1 MNKISIKLVE
11 WIKNK
16 LGITVINEE
25 IHQLKIEN
33 VEFNSILNHKSKYIS
48 SILRDIK
55 KYTTV
60 DADAGIRGN
69 NTIILTGVYRKRA
82 YVQFYDIGD
91 GEFNKLVDM
100 LKSMD
105 KTALI
110 RHIDSVPDFRG
121 SFDL

>member
-33 VEFNSILNHKSKYIS
+33 VEFNSILNHKSKYIN

-60 DADAGIRGN
+60 DADVGIRGN

-82 YVQFYDIGD
+82 YVHFYDLGD

-100 LKSMD
+100 LKGMD

-110 RHIDSVPDFRG
+110 RHIDSVPNFRG